1 MAAITQIK
9 LDSTSTTYDI
19 NDKRITTTAITTCT
33 HVLASSSSSLTSIAP
48 ITAANLA
55 SVLGVLTVNVH
66 PNPIAQNSDLNNF
79 TAGVYH
85 CQNASVCSTL
95 TNVPSEVSGNFRL
108 IVIYNTSN
116 STGWWG
122 WQFLLFQ
129 EKIFFRFH
137 DATYYKTWKQVE
149 LA

>member
-1 MAAITQIK
+1 MAIPIVNF
-9 LDSTSTTYDI
+9 STKWTNLWKALT
-19 NDKRITTTAITTCT
+19 NTKTTAPTDI
-33 HVLASSSSSLTSIAP
+33 VVRDNGVP
-48 ITAANLA
+48 TAMTPAALA

-79 TAGVYH
+79 TTGVYH

-95 TNVPSEVSGNFRL
+95 TNVPSEVTGNFRL

-116 STGWWG
+116 SSGWWG

-129 EKIFFRFH
+129 EKIFFRYH
-137 DATYYKTWKQVE
+137 DCTFYKTWKQVE